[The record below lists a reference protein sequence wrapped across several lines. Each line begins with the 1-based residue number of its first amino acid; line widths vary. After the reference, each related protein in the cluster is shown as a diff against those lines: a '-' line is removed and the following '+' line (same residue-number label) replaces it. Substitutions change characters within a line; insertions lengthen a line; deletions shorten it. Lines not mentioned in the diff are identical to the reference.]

1 MRGTSLIES
10 YPATPP
16 NFNGDNNMKGTLR
29 TLVFAMLVGGA
40 IANAS
45 ASAVI
50 TDVTASGAGLGSFS
64 VDDNGVAIDGN
75 FLDLSKTFSSVNP
88 ITLTFTVAHS
98 EATGTPYNVN
108 EVIKNDSPST
118 FTGFH
123 LNIDE
128 PATSGSGVV
137 FTQFDSS
144 NSLDSVPDFTPNFT
158 LDSPSKDQPSPFQ
171 HSGPRDLNFTGELK
185 AADTL
190 ADGYFSLNVPDPGA
204 GNTYTFTVT
213 QTPTVGVVPEPETYA
228 MLLAGLGLV
237 GFMARRRKQVT

>member
-1 MRGTSLIES
+1 
-10 YPATPP
+10 
-16 NFNGDNNMKGTLR
+16 MKVTFR
-29 TLVFAMLVGGA
+29 TLVFAMLLGGS
-40 IANAS
+40 ITNVS

-64 VDDNGVAIDGN
+64 VDDNGVASDGN

-108 EVIKNDSPST
+108 EVIKNNSASA
-118 FTGFH
+118 FTDFH
-123 LNIDE
+123 LHIDE
-128 PATSGSGVV
+128 PANSARGVV
-137 FTQFDSS
+137 FTSFNSS
-144 NSLDSVPDFTPNFT
+144 SSLDTVPDFTPNFT
-158 LDSPSKDQPSPFQ
+158 LDSPSKDQPSPFL

-185 AADTL
+185 AGGTL
-190 ADGYFSLNVPDPGA
+190 ADGYFSLNAPDPGV

-228 MLLAGLGLV
+228 MLLAGLGLL
-237 GFMARRRKQVT
+237 GWRLRRS